1 MPRSII
7 RVDPPNVLATSEL
20 HYHLP
25 PELIATTPAEPRDS
39 ARLMVVSRS
48 DASRLDLARVSD
60 LPGLLRAGDLLV
72 VNRTRVLPARLLG
85 RKLGTGGLA
94 PGLFVSAPERDRWVV
109 MLKGA
114 RMRAGTEIELL
125 TPGGAPSGILLR
137 LGDRAD
143 EGWVV
148 EVTGL
153 ALGESAGEALQ
164 RAGATP
170 LPPYILKARRDAG
183 LNLDEQRDRDWYQT
197 VYADAARAGSVA
209 APTAGLH
216 FTPALLENLVA
227 MGVGRAEVTL
237 HVGLGTFRPVE
248 SEHVE
253 EHPIH
258 AEHAEIPA
266 ETLRAIGATRETGGR
281 VIAVGTTTARALES
295 APKGAQSFCGDTRL
309 LITPGHSWRHLDGL
323 MTNFHLP
330 QSTLL
335 AMVAA
340 LFPEGAARVRALY
353 DIAVRERMRFYSYGD
368 AMLILP

>member
-1 MPRSII
+1 MLRGII
-7 RVDPPNVLATSEL
+7 RVDQPNVLATSEL
-20 HYHLP
+20 NYHLP
-25 PELIATTPAEPRDS
+25 PELIATTPAEPRDA

-48 DASRLDLARVSD
+48 NPMLRADRRVSD
-60 LPGLLRAGDLLV
+60 LPELLRAGDLLV
-72 VNRTRVLPARLLG
+72 VNRTRVLPARLMG
-85 RKLGTGGLA
+85 RKVGTGGLV
-94 PGLFVSAPERDRWVV
+94 PGLFVSAPARDRWVV

-114 RMRAGTEIELL
+114 RLRAGSEVELL
-125 TPGGAPSGILLR
+125 TPAGAFSGVAMR

-143 EGWVV
+143 EGWAV
-148 EVTGL
+148 EVKGMRD
-153 ALGESAGEALQ
+153 GESAVAALQ

-170 LPPYILKARRDAG
+170 LPPYILKARRDAA
-183 LNLDEQRDRDWYQT
+183 LALDDERDRAWYQT
-197 VYADAARAGSVA
+197 VYADAERAGSVA

-216 FTPALLENLVA
+216 FTPALLDRLAA

-248 SEHVE
+248 TEHVE

-258 AEHAEIPA
+258 AEHAEVPA
-266 ETLRAIGATRETGGR
+266 ETMASIRAARAAGGR

-295 APKGAQSFCGDTRL
+295 VPGDAEGFSGDTRL
-309 LITPGHSWRHLDGL
+309 LITPGHRWRHLDGL

-340 LFPEGAARVRALY
+340 LFPEGASRVRALY
-353 DIAVRERMRFYSYGD
+353 EGAVRERYRFYSYGD